1 MKRWLLNI
9 VALLLA
15 LLFIFPLVWMLLVSL
30 KPDGSTVY
38 SLSDWVDWSG
48 LNTDNYAKVIRDSQ
62 ILRWTWNSVVI
73 GVLTTVIA
81 VLLSSLAAFSFSKLP
96 FRTRGLFF
104 VLVASGLLIP
114 TEAILIPLYETALHL
129 NLIDNIWA
137 IILPGLTNPIGILL
151 LKQFMDGVP
160 RDYLEAAQID
170 GSRSFGL
177 WWHVCLPLT
186 RSAMVSVG
194 IFYFIMSWN
203 NFLWPYLSITSAENM
218 ILSAGL
224 PTFLSNNTMS
234 LNLIMAASALAA
246 IPTIIVFI
254 LLQRHIVQGVSMS
267 GVKG

>member
-9 VALLLA
+9 AAALLA
-15 LLFIFPLVWMLLVSL
+15 LLFVFPLVWMLLVSL
-30 KPDGSTVY
+30 KPDGATVY

-73 GVLTTVIA
+73 GFLTTVIA
-81 VLLSSLAAFSFSKLP
+81 VLFSSLAAFSFSKLP
-96 FRTRGLFF
+96 FKTRGVFF

-129 NLIDNIWA
+129 KLIDNIWA

-177 WWHVCLPLT
+177 WWRVCLPLT
-186 RSAMVSVG
+186 RSAMISVG
-194 IFYFIMSWN
+194 IFYFILSWN

-234 LNLIMAASALAA
+234 LNLIMAASAIAA
-246 IPTIIVFI
+246 IPTIIVFV

>member
-15 LLFIFPLVWMLLVSL
+15 LLFVFPLVWMLLVSL

-48 LNTDNYAKVIRDSQ
+48 LHTDNYAKVIRDSQ

-73 GVLTTVIA
+73 GFLTTTIA
-81 VLLSSLAAFSFSKLP
+81 ILFSSLAAFSFSKLP
-96 FRTRGLFF
+96 FKTRGVFF
-104 VLVASGLLIP
+104 VLIASGLLIP

-129 NLIDNIWA
+129 KLIDNIWA

-177 WWHVCLPLT
+177 WWRVCLPLT

-194 IFYFIMSWN
+194 IFYFILSWN

-234 LNLIMAASALAA
+234 LNLIMAASAIAA
-246 IPTIIVFI
+246 IPTILVFV